1 MQINFIKEIKELNP
15 SWISEFFYWLKEE
28 NKRKKYFSGK
38 KKIKKNIKKEKEE
51 KIIFLNSE
59 MRYVPESEITE
70 EMWNRETQEWVENYK
85 KNKF

>member
-1 MQINFIKEIKELNP
+1 
-15 SWISEFFYWLKEE
+15 LKEE

-38 KKIKKNIKKEKEE
+38 RKKKNIKKEKEE

-70 EMWNRETQEWVENYK
+70 EMWDRETQE
-85 KNKF
+85 

>member
-1 MQINFIKEIKELNP
+1 M
-15 SWISEFFYWLKEE
+15 SFFYWLKEE

-38 KKIKKNIKKEKEE
+38 RKKKNIKKEKEE

-70 EMWNRETQEWVENYK
+70 EMWDRETQEWVENYK
-85 KNKF
+85 KNKL

>member
-70 EMWNRETQEWVENYK
+70 EMWDRETQEWVENYK

>member
-15 SWISEFFYWLKEE
+15 SWKEE

>member
-28 NKRKKYFSGK
+28 NKRKKYFSWK
-38 KKIKKNIKKEKEE
+38 RKKKNIKKEKEE

-70 EMWNRETQEWVENYK
+70 EMWDRETQEWVENYK
-85 KNKF
+85 KNKL